1 MANSKKGGGNNRS
14 HKPTG
19 PQHYAP
25 AIEGVI
31 RSRATVALMKASGV
45 NVDLARNII
54 RTSIS
59 QDVK

>member
-1 MANSKKGGGNNRS
+1 MANGKADRT

-25 AIEGVI
+25 AIEARI
-31 RSRATVALMKASGV
+31 RSRATVALMRASGV

-54 RTSIS
+54 RTPIS